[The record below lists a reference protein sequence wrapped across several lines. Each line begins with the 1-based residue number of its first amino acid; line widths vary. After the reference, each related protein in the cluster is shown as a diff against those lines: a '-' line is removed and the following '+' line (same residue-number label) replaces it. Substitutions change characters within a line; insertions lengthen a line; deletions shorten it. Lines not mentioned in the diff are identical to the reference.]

1 MRLQW
6 TSKILKVICCQKFF
20 CWSKQVGQNC
30 FGWKIFFKMYQQTI
44 QCHNQFFISNI
55 FFSRFYVKMSCH
67 YCKENL
73 GRSKRISDHAQAK
86 LVTTSQELL
95 PKIQT
100 ATHVSLT
107 NGLPTSKGKILVSQ
121 FFLCFFWNRN
131 IDPIIKKS
139 NN

>member
-1 MRLQW
+1 
-6 TSKILKVICCQKFF
+6 
-20 CWSKQVGQNC
+20 
-30 FGWKIFFKMYQQTI
+30 
-44 QCHNQFFISNI
+44 
-55 FFSRFYVKMSCH
+55 MSCH

-107 NGLPTSKGKILVSQ
+107 NGLPTSKGKNLVSQ
-121 FFLCFFWNRN
+121 YFFVFFFAIKNQQFLKEDRN
-131 IDPIIKKS
+131 GIFHPWD
-139 NN
+139 

>member
-1 MRLQW
+1 
-6 TSKILKVICCQKFF
+6 
-20 CWSKQVGQNC
+20 
-30 FGWKIFFKMYQQTI
+30 
-44 QCHNQFFISNI
+44 
-55 FFSRFYVKMSCH
+55 MSCH

-107 NGLPTSKGKILVSQ
+107 NGLPTSKGKNLVY
-121 FFLCFFWNRN
+121 
-131 IDPIIKKS
+131 
-139 NN
+139 

>member
-1 MRLQW
+1 
-6 TSKILKVICCQKFF
+6 
-20 CWSKQVGQNC
+20 
-30 FGWKIFFKMYQQTI
+30 
-44 QCHNQFFISNI
+44 
-55 FFSRFYVKMSCH
+55 MSCH